1 MSTPLPEFPDP
12 STTSHTFSFGGYANE
27 EAGLAGVTFWPRAG
41 ARLID
46 YVLHYCVTYAAGF
59 LFSILVIAASGGHLP
74 PWVLA
79 KYRHPGLL
87 GIVPGVLG
95 FVVYNVVCVSMH
107 GSTLGKRLL
116 GMVVVQENGTRCRM
130 VPAIIRELSYFIDSL
145 FFGLVGYLAM
155 QKTYQEQRYG
165 DQWGAHSSDKARE
178 RDSGTAAQRWSLCLG
193 LDAGCH
199 DRRGVEHDWIADFD
213 QHLKVAPP
221 GNGLRV
227 LHPLRRRQLCLTLV
241 YSLEIA

>member
-1 MSTPLPEFPDP
+1 MSTPPSEFPDS
-12 STTSHTFSFGGYANE
+12 STTSPTFSFGGYATE

-59 LFSILVIAASGGHLP
+59 LFSILVLAASGGHMP

-79 KYRHPGLL
+79 RYRHPGLL
-87 GIVPGVLG
+87 GFVLGLLG

-116 GMVVVQENGTRCRM
+116 SMVVVQENGTRCRM
-130 VPAIIRELSYFIDSL
+130 VPAIIRELGYFIDSL

-165 DQWGAHSSDKARE
+165 DQWAHTVVTKRASVIPEQLRSDGRFVLALMLAVMT
-178 RDSGTAAQRWSLCLG
+178 DAALG
-193 LDAGCH
+193 M
-199 DRRGVEHDWIADFD
+199 I
-213 QHLKVAPP
+213 
-221 GNGLRV
+221 GL
-227 LHPLRRRQLCLTLV
+227 LILIST
-241 YSLEIA
+241 